1 MTSTERR
8 PLLVVNPR
16 SGRGQTGRAFATMR
30 FTIEDALG
38 PVDVAMT
45 THPGHGIELA
55 RDGALAG
62 HRLIVAVG
70 GDGTIHEVVNGL
82 VESGLE
88 GDRRARLGII
98 GQGTGGDFRR
108 TLGIEH
114 RLDRYL
120 AAISSGHER
129 SVDVGRLRYRDRAG
143 ETRERYFVNILSAGM
158 GGLVDQYVAEMPRV
172 VSGKSA
178 YFLASLRA
186 LVNSRPGRV
195 HASVRLA
202 GARSERTIETL
213 MLAICNGRYF
223 GSGMH
228 VAPMAKP
235 DDGVFD
241 VVVVGGRSKVAFAAS
256 SRKVYDA
263 SHLGERGV
271 EHFQCDGIDL
281 TLENADA
288 ERTFLLDVDGEPLG
302 GLPLEVDLVP
312 AAVLVRA

>member
-1 MTSTERR
+1 VSGTERR

-16 SGRGQTGRAFATMR
+16 SGRGHTGRTFASMR
-30 FTIEDALG
+30 RTIESELG
-38 PVDVAMT
+38 EVDVAMT

-55 RDGALAG
+55 REGARAG
-62 HRLIVAVG
+62 HRLVVAVG

-82 VESGLE
+82 IESGLE
-88 GDRRARLGII
+88 GDARARLGII

-114 RLDRYL
+114 RLDHYL
-120 AAISSGHER
+120 DAIARGGER
-129 SVDVGRLRYRDRAG
+129 AIDVGKLRYRAHDG

-158 GGLVDQYVAEMPRV
+158 GGLVDRYVADTPRFI
-172 VSGKSA
+172 SGKAA
-178 YFLASLRA
+178 YFLGSLRA
-186 LVNSRPGRV
+186 LVNIRPGRV
-195 HASVRLA
+195 RVQSSLA
-202 GARSERTIETL
+202 GEKGERTLETL

-228 VAPMAKP
+228 VAPMAAL
-235 DDGVFD
+235 DDGVFEI
-241 VVVVGGRSKVAFAAS
+241 VTFGGRSKLVFAAS

-263 SHLGERGV
+263 SHLSEKGV
-271 EHFQCDGIDL
+271 THFRCDHIAL
-281 TLENADA
+281 ELENEDA

-302 GLPLEVDLVP
+302 GLPLEVELLP